1 MQTKGVWTV
10 VAVCLALVAQG
21 VSYEGVYKGGGMLRE
36 SQIVLL
42 STGKALM
49 GDSPMAMMV
58 GKWSE
63 AEIATNKCVVLRL
76 VGAVQGLKQV
86 QSGSIA
92 ARIEDGKLSVVAM
105 ATGDAD
111 ITEEAAK
118 ALSSQ
123 QDPLG
128 EYTLMP
134 NGLDGTKRQ
143 VYERLVKQAARQ
155 VSLVRRPERLE
166 KMMAEIEKDPTWI
179 LGIKF
184 TFPTREEKLMGRDMW
199 AAYSDEMVAVVSA
212 MALGRE
218 QFTEK
223 LLVEF
228 LSKCDDWEGGDAII
242 LSVLQ
247 HKSISPETHSKF
259 APKVLSLVGKSD
271 EGLLCRWLRRYD
283 SFRCRGHRE
292 SPCLYR
298 R

>member
-1 MQTKGVWTV
+1 MQTKSVWTV

-166 KMMAEIEKDPTWI
+166 KMMAPANWPYLPGKQTITRSKACVLNRLAQLLAGNGAADINYRGLSPTDLERQVAEAI
-179 LGIKF
+179 GIAK
-184 TFPTREEKLMGRDMW
+184 E
-199 AAYSDEMVAVVSA
+199 V
-212 MALGRE
+212 
-218 QFTEK
+218 
-223 LLVEF
+223 
-228 LSKCDDWEGGDAII
+228 
-242 LSVLQ
+242 
-247 HKSISPETHSKF
+247 
-259 APKVLSLVGKSD
+259 
-271 EGLLCRWLRRYD
+271 
-283 SFRCRGHRE
+283 
-292 SPCLYR
+292 
-298 R
+298 